1 MTPSSKRPSSRKR
14 LVCVVEGKGEVQAI
28 PNLCARIF
36 AELSARQWVV
46 DKEPVRQPRS
56 RLVDER
62 ARSPLRGPRTDHL
75 RASIEMAIGRPA
87 DAVLILCDSDDDC
100 AATWGPAASA
110 IVTSRVRGGAVMVV
124 REYESWLLADK
135 VRGHTVDGRRIEE
148 VRDAKKLLTK
158 FVPNY
163 KPTVHQLAATR
174 EIDIAKLRVVSQSF
188 DKLVRALAAIS
199 GRNAGPRPLAA

>member
-1 MTPSSKRPSSRKR
+1 
-14 LVCVVEGKGEVQAI
+14 
-28 PNLCARIF
+28 
-36 AELSARQWVV
+36 
-46 DKEPVRQPRS
+46 
-56 RLVDER
+56 
-62 ARSPLRGPRTDHL
+62 
-75 RASIEMAIGRPA
+75 
-87 DAVLILCDSDDDC
+87 
-100 AATWGPAASA
+100 
-110 IVTSRVRGGAVMVV
+110 MVV